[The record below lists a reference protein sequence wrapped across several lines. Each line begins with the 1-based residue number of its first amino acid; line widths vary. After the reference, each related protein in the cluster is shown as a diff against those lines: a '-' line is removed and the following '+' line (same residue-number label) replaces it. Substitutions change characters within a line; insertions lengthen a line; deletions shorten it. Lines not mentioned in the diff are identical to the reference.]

1 MNVLIADAFP
11 ERYIEDIKVL
21 GAAVE
26 YKPKLKAEE
35 LAAHI
40 GDSNVLVVRS
50 TEVRK
55 DCIDAAK
62 NLSLIIRAGAGVN
75 TIDIKSANARG
86 IYVTNCPGKNS
97 IAVAELTLGLLLA
110 LDRRIAD
117 NVMELRNGK
126 WNKGEYS
133 KADGVFGKTIGIVGT
148 GQIGMEVITRAKA
161 FGLNVIAWSR
171 SLSREKAEAFG
182 IQHAGA
188 IDDLVP
194 PSDIISVHLALK
206 PETKGIINRRIIG
219 MMKPGTIFI
228 NTSRAEVVDEAAL
241 LEAVEAGRIRVGTDV
256 FAGEPEDKKGEF
268 NSRFASHPSVY
279 GTHHIGASTE
289 QAQNAVAEETVAI
302 IKEYQDLGTVR
313 NWVNRAKKT
322 SAKWQLVVRH
332 YDKPGVLAN
341 VLGDLKATNINVEEM
356 ENFIFDG
363 GQTACATI
371 KVVDK
376 PSDDVVAQM
385 KLRSDEVIQVTVNAV
400 S

>member
-1 MNVLIADAFP
+1 MKALIADAFP
-11 ERYIEDIKVL
+11 ERSMDRIKAL
-21 GAAVE
+21 GVSVE

-40 GDSNVLVVRS
+40 GDTNILVVRS

-75 TIDIKSANARG
+75 TIDITSANARG

-117 NVMELRNGK
+117 NVIDLRSGK

-148 GQIGMEVITRAKA
+148 GQIGMEVIQRAKA

-171 SLSREKAEAFG
+171 SLSRAKADELE

-194 PSDIISVHLALK
+194 LSDIISVHLALK

-219 MMKPGTIFI
+219 LMKPGTIFL
-228 NTSRAEVVDEAAL
+228 NTSRAEVVDESAL
-241 LEAVEAGRIRVGTDV
+241 LEAVEAGKIRVGTDV
-256 FAGEPEDKKGEF
+256 FVGEPEEKQGEF
-268 NSRFASHPSVY
+268 KSTFASHPHVY

-302 IKEYQDLGTVR
+302 IKEYKELGTVR

-322 SAKWQLVVRH
+322 AAKWQLVVRH

-341 VLGDLKATNINVEEM
+341 VLGDLKASNINVEEM
-356 ENFIFDG
+356 ENVIFDG

-371 KVVDK
+371 KLVDR
-376 PSDDVVAQM
+376 PSDDVVSRM
-385 KLRSDEVIQVTVNAV
+385 KSRGDEVIHVTVNAV
-400 S
+400 

>member
-1 MNVLIADAFP
+1 MKALIADAFP
-11 ERYIEDIKVL
+11 ERSMDRIKAL
-21 GAAVE
+21 GVSVE

-40 GDSNVLVVRS
+40 GDTNILVVRS

-75 TIDIKSANARG
+75 TIDITSANARG

-117 NVMELRNGK
+117 NVIDLRNGK

-148 GQIGMEVITRAKA
+148 GQIGMEVIQRAKA

-171 SLSREKAEAFG
+171 SLSRAKADELE

-194 PSDIISVHLALK
+194 LSDIISVHLALK

-219 MMKPGTIFI
+219 LMKPGTIFL
-228 NTSRAEVVDEAAL
+228 NTSRAEVVDESAL
-241 LEAVEAGRIRVGTDV
+241 LEAVEAGKIRVGTDV
-256 FAGEPEDKKGEF
+256 FVGEPEDKKGEF
-268 NSRFASHPSVY
+268 KSTFASHPHVY

-302 IKEYQDLGTVR
+302 IKEYKELGTVR

-322 SAKWQLVVRH
+322 AAKWQLVVRH

-341 VLGDLKATNINVEEM
+341 VLGDLKASNINVEEM
-356 ENFIFDG
+356 ENVIFDG

-371 KVVDK
+371 KLVDR
-376 PSDDVVAQM
+376 PSDDVVSRM
-385 KLRSDEVIQVTVNAV
+385 KSRGDEVIHVTVNAV
-400 S
+400 